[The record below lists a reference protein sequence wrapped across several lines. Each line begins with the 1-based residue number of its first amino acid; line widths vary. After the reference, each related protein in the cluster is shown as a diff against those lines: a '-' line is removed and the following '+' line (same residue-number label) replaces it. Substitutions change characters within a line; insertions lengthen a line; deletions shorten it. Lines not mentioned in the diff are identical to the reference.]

1 MPMKTKHSLTLA
13 IGIAMVLGFFAGGI
27 LHYGL
32 DDPVQSGYYADQAA
46 LLSDLFMRLIK
57 LIIAPLVF
65 STLVTGIAK
74 LGDIA
79 AIGRLGSKALAYFV
93 GASLVSLLLGMV
105 LVNVFQPGSQLH
117 LPLPT
122 SETTQNLVGG
132 EIHLRDFLYHLIPR
146 NIVEA
151 MANNE
156 ILQIV
161 VFSILFGIAAA
172 STGDKGEPIIA
183 ALDSIGHVMLKVTA
197 YVMLFAPLAV
207 FGSTTALIA
216 RKGFGILST
225 YGLLMVEFYFAL
237 LLLWLILLGFGWV
250 FLGARIKTLVGR
262 LRGPFLL
269 AFSTASSEAAFP
281 KTLQELERF
290 GCPNRIVSFVLPLG
304 YSFNLDGSMMYMTFA
319 ALFVAQAHGIEL
331 SLHQQMT
338 LLLTL
343 MVTSKG
349 IAGIPRASLV
359 VISGALGL
367 FGIPESGLLLLLPID
382 QFLDMGRSATNVL
395 GNGIATTLLSRWEG
409 HLKHPPSHYDYR

>member
-1 MPMKTKHSLTLA
+1 MTAMTAPTGTRHTLTLTIL
-13 IGIAMVLGFFAGGI
+13 IGMLLGLGAGGL
-27 LHYGL
+27 LHYGVS
-32 DDPVQSGYYADQAA
+32 DPARLADYADSVS

-65 STLVTGIAK
+65 STLVVGIAK
-74 LGDIA
+74 LGDVS
-79 AIGRLGSKALAYFV
+79 AIGRLGIKALLYFMV
-93 GASLVSLLLGMV
+93 ASLVSLLLGLL
-105 LVNVFQPGSQLH
+105 LVNLFQPG
-117 LPLPT
+117 
-122 SETTQNLVGG
+122 
-132 EIHLRDFLYHLIPR
+132 IHLQLPPPSSDASLTLPASGFRLEDFLHHLIPR

-172 STGDKGEPIIA
+172 STGDKGAPIIA
-183 ALDSIGHVMLKVTA
+183 ALDSVGHVMLKLTA
-197 YVMLFAPLAV
+197 YVMLAAPLAV

-225 YGLLMVEFYFAL
+225 YGWFIVEFYFAL
-237 LLLWLILLGFGWV
+237 LLLWTLLLGLGW
-250 FLGARIKTLVGR
+250 LVVGNRLKILIAR

-281 KTLQELERF
+281 RTLQELERF

-331 SLHQQMT
+331 SLTRQLT
-338 LLLTL
+338 LLLVL

-359 VISGALGL
+359 VIAGALGL

-409 HLKHPPSHYDYR
+409 QLRR